1 MKNRLSDVR
10 DHLVVMLEMLAE
22 KDVSEAEL
30 KKAQI
35 GALVADKYIAAVK
48 VEIEGRKLMAE
59 HGDRAGEIAAL
70 AEPKLIGRSQ

>member
-22 KDVSEAEL
+22 KDASDADIE
-30 KKAQI
+30 KAKI

-48 VEIEGRKLMAE
+48 VEIEGRKLLAE
-59 HGDRAGEIAAL
+59 YGEKAGEIDAL
-70 AEPKLIGRSQ
+70 SAPKLIGRSQ